1 MYEIKTEDAYEV
13 FSRDKQILDFSNYYD
28 DSNKLVVVKMKNK
41 TSDVAIEEFVGLKQK
56 MYSFLVDNSSKHKK
70 QSVNKNVVAK
80 ISHSEYNTTNKIQKL
95 EPTKLTNFLYHALM
109 IKYIS

>member
-1 MYEIKTEDAYEV
+1 MFHYDYIQNKYSNNSRLLLIDTDNLMYEIKTEDAYEV

-56 MYSFLVDNSSKHKK
+56 MYSFLVDDSSKHKK
-70 QSVNKNVVAK
+70 AK
-80 ISHSEYNTTNKIQKL
+80 CE
-95 EPTKLTNFLYHALM
+95 
-109 IKYIS
+109 